1 MEIISDINLIR
12 IVLALVMLAI
22 GGIFDIWKREVHD
35 YLWVVFG
42 GIGLVVLLIEPEPMD
57 AIYSILFA
65 LIIAPVSIIIWRM
78 GLFGGADAFALIAL
92 AIIAP
97 QITLVESEVTPLTTL
112 SNAAVLII
120 IPLII
125 NVLRN
130 ISSIIRHENIFDGFN
145 ETKYRKILACIYGYK
160 AKQPKYGFSIER
172 KRGKLKK
179 FSFKAHHAENENF
192 STKPNT
198 WITPGIPYLL
208 LIIAGFVIQLLY
220 GDLIMSMLSAITNLA

>member
-1 MEIISDINLIR
+1 M
-12 IVLALVMLAI
+12 
-22 GGIFDIWKREVHD
+22 
-35 YLWVVFG
+35 
-42 GIGLVVLLIEPEPMD
+42 
-57 AIYSILFA
+57 
-65 LIIAPVSIIIWRM
+65 
-78 GLFGGADAFALIAL
+78 
-92 AIIAP
+92 
-97 QITLVESEVTPLTTL
+97 
-112 SNAAVLII
+112 
-120 IPLII
+120 
-125 NVLRN
+125 LRN

-208 LIIAGFVIQLLY
+208 LIIAGFVIQLLL
-220 GDLIMSMLSAITNLA
+220 GDLIMNGLSTITNLA